1 MIRRPPRSTLFPY
14 TTLFRS
20 ALSDFSVRRDDSPVT
35 GRSYARRMQ
44 AMSGNDDV
52 RGRVRTEVP
61 RVRFPAH
68 RPFHADLKRRV
79 EAYFEGAARSR
90 HGGWALV
97 VKSAAMLA
105 WLRGS
110 YALLNIA
117 HV

>member
-1 MIRRPPRSTLFPY
+1 
-14 TTLFRS
+14 
-20 ALSDFSVRRDDSPVT
+20 VT

-90 HGGWALV
+90 HGGWAMA
-97 VKSAAMLA
+97 VKSTVMLA
-105 WLRGS
+105 WLGCS
-110 YALLNIA
+110 WALLMFA
-117 HV
+117 HVRAWEAASNPLDKNVAKSSLQ